1 LKVDSICGKDEAAQ
15 MNMKQKTQTLV
26 IRKQRTRQLGWY
38 RLVTFKLTR
47 LAVGLLFLSRLLA
60 LGLAVAFLIGGAAAQ
75 NPAATASGE
84 QKAKCDN
91 QIRSTYLLG
100 PDDQLEIAGPE
111 LTDMSNKPVR
121 IDGEGD
127 VQVPLAG
134 TVHVAGMTVQ
144 QTEQELDKVLGKY
157 IRHPQVV
164 VNVAEVRSQPVS
176 VLGAVNSPGVHQV
189 QGHKTVLEM
198 LAMAGG
204 IRQDAGYS
212 IRITRQLEWG
222 CIPLPGAQLDASG
235 KYSVAE
241 VNLRKI
247 MDAKTP
253 EENIQIFPHD
263 VISVPKA
270 EMVYVIGEVKRSG
283 GFVLGEHQSI
293 SVLQALSMAEGLN
306 TGADPRHAKIL
317 RLKSDAD
324 QRVEVAVDV
333 KDALN
338 GKKPDMP
345 LQGEDILFIPG
356 STGKKAA
363 LRGLEA
369 AIQTGTGLAIWRMP

>member
-1 LKVDSICGKDEAAQ
+1 
-15 MNMKQKTQTLV
+15 MNMEPKTRGLV
-26 IRKQRTRQLGWY
+26 SEPQHARQRGFY
-38 RLVTFKLTR
+38 AFASSKLTK
-47 LAVGLLFLSRLLA
+47 LAACVLFISRLLGV
-60 LGLAVAFLIGGAAAQ
+60 GLAGAILIEGTSAQ
-75 NPAATASGE
+75 TPTASAPGE
-84 QKAKCDN
+84 QKASCDN

-100 PDDQLEIAGPE
+100 PDDQLEISGPE
-111 LTDMSNKPVR
+111 LTDLSSKPVR

-127 VQVPLAG
+127 MQVPLAG
-134 TVHVAGMTVQ
+134 SVHVAGLTVQ
-144 QTEQELDKVLGKY
+144 QTEKELDKVLSKY
-157 IRHPQVV
+157 IKNPQVV
-164 VNVAEVRSQPVS
+164 VNVVEVRSQPVS

-198 LAMAGG
+198 LASAGG

-212 IRITRQLEWG
+212 IRITRQVEWG

-270 EMVYVIGEVKRSG
+270 EMVYVIGEVHRSG

-293 SVLQALSMAEGLN
+293 SVLQALSLAEGLN

-317 RLKSDAD
+317 RLKPEAD
-324 QRVEVAVDV
+324 QREELKVDV
-333 KDALN
+333 KEALN
-338 GKKPDMP
+338 GKKPDFP

-369 AIQTGTGLAIWRMP
+369 AIQTGTGLAVWRIP

>member
-1 LKVDSICGKDEAAQ
+1 
-15 MNMKQKTQTLV
+15 MQTKKRPSENV
-26 IRKQRTRQLGWY
+26 QHQRQRRCLFRPTTLG
-38 RLVTFKLTR
+38 LAR
-47 LAVGLLFLSRLLA
+47 LAGFELFISGLLA
-60 LGLAVAFLIGGAAAQ
+60 LGLMSIFSITGAAAQ
-75 NPAATASGE
+75 NPAANATSE
-84 QKAKCDN
+84 QKPKCDN

-100 PDDQLEIAGPE
+100 PDDQLEISGPE
-111 LTDMSNKPVR
+111 LTEATNKPVR
-121 IDGEGD
+121 IDGDGN

-134 TVHVAGMTVQ
+134 SVHVAGWTVQ
-144 QTEQELDKVLGKY
+144 QTEQELDKVLSKY

-164 VNVAEVRSQPVS
+164 VNVTEVRSQPVS

-198 LAMAGG
+198 LAAAGG

-212 IRITRQLEWG
+212 IRITRQVEWG
-222 CIPLPGAQLDASG
+222 CIPLPDAQIDATG
-235 KYSVAE
+235 RYSVAE
-241 VNLRKI
+241 VNLQKI

-253 EENIQIFPHD
+253 EENIQILPHD

-270 EMVYVIGEVKRSG
+270 EMVYVIGEVHRSG
-283 GFVLGEHQSI
+283 GFVLGEHKSI
-293 SVLQALSMAEGLN
+293 SVLQALSLAEGLN

-317 RLKSDAD
+317 RLKPDAD
-324 QRVEVAVDV
+324 QREELKVDV

-338 GKKPDMP
+338 GKKPDFP

-369 AIQTGTGLAIWRMP
+369 AIQTGTGLAIWRVP

>member
-1 LKVDSICGKDEAAQ
+1 
-15 MNMKQKTQTLV
+15 MNMEQKT
-26 IRKQRTRQLGWY
+26 RTFKSAVPPPQQKG
-38 RLVTFKLTR
+38 FCAIAASKLTR
-47 LAVGLLFLSRLLA
+47 LAAFFLFISRLLGV
-60 LGLAVAFLIGGAAAQ
+60 GLAGAILIGGASAQ
-75 NPAATASGE
+75 TPAVNAPGE
-84 QKAKCDN
+84 QKASCNN

-100 PDDQLEIAGPE
+100 PDDQLEISGPE
-111 LTDMSNKPVR
+111 LTDPSNKPLR
-121 IDGEGD
+121 IDGEGNI
-127 VQVPLAG
+127 QVPLAG
-134 TVHVAGMTVQ
+134 SVHVAGLTAPQ
-144 QTEQELDKVLGKY
+144 AEKELDKALSKY
-157 IRHPQVV
+157 IKNPQVA
-164 VNVAEVRSQPVS
+164 VNVVEVRSQPVS

-189 QGHKTVLEM
+189 QGHKTILEM
-198 LAMAGG
+198 LASAGG

-212 IRITRQLEWG
+212 IRITRQVEWG

-270 EMVYVIGEVKRSG
+270 EMVYVIGEVHRSG

-293 SVLQALSMAEGLN
+293 SVLQALSLAEGLN

-317 RLKSDAD
+317 RLKQEAD
-324 QRVEVAVDV
+324 QREELKVDV

-338 GKKPDMP
+338 GKKPDFP
-345 LQGEDILFIPG
+345 LRGEDILFIPG

-369 AIQTGTGLAIWRMP
+369 AIQTGTGLAVWRIP

>member
-1 LKVDSICGKDEAAQ
+1 LAAS
-15 MNMKQKTQTLV
+15 
-26 IRKQRTRQLGWY
+26 
-38 RLVTFKLTR
+38 KLTR
-47 LAVGLLFLSRLLA
+47 LAACLLFISRLLA
-60 LGLAVAFLIGGAAAQ
+60 LSLAGVFLIAGAAAQ
-75 NPAATASGE
+75 SPSAAAPN
-84 QKAKCDN
+84 QQQAKCGS

-100 PDDQLEIAGPE
+100 PDDQLEISGPE
-111 LTDMSNKPVR
+111 LTDLSNKPVR

-127 VQVPLAG
+127 IAVPLAG
-134 TVHVAGMTVQ
+134 PVHVAGLTVQ
-144 QTEQELDKVLGKY
+144 QTEQELGKVLSKY

-212 IRITRQLEWG
+212 IRITREVEWG
-222 CIPLPGAQLDASG
+222 CIPLPGAQLDGSG
-235 KYSVAE
+235 RYSVAE

-293 SVLQALSMAEGLN
+293 SVLQALSLAEGLN

-317 RLKSDAD
+317 RLKPEAD

-338 GKKPDMP
+338 GKKPDTP

>member
-1 LKVDSICGKDEAAQ
+1 
-15 MNMKQKTQTLV
+15 MNIEPKMHSSATAPQFA
-26 IRKQRTRQLGWY
+26 RQQGFHAFASS
-38 RLVTFKLTR
+38 RLTR
-47 LAVGLLFLSRLLA
+47 LAACLLFISRLL
-60 LGLAVAFLIGGAAAQ
+60 GVCLAGAALIECASAQ
-75 NPAATASGE
+75 TPAATESGG
-84 QKAKCDN
+84 QKAKCDS

-100 PDDQLEIAGPE
+100 PDDQLEISGPE
-111 LTDMSNKPVR
+111 LTDTPSKPVR

-134 TVHVAGMTVQ
+134 SVHVAGLTVQ
-144 QTEQELDKVLGKY
+144 GTEKKLDDLLSKY
-157 IRHPQVV
+157 IRNPQVV
-164 VNVAEVRSQPVS
+164 VNVVEVRSQPVS

-189 QGHKTVLEM
+189 QGHKTVMEM
-198 LAMAGG
+198 IASAGG

-212 IRITRQLEWG
+212 IRITRQVEWG
-222 CIPLPGAQLDASG
+222 CIPLPGAQMDASG

-270 EMVYVIGEVKRSG
+270 EMVYVIGEVHRSG

-293 SVLQALSMAEGLN
+293 SVLQALSLAEGLSP
-306 TGADPRHAKIL
+306 GADPRHAKIL
-317 RLKSDAD
+317 RLKPEAD
-324 QRVEVAVDV
+324 QREELKIDV

-338 GKKPDMP
+338 GKKPDSP

-356 STGKKAA
+356 STGKKVA
-363 LRGLEA
+363 LRSMETALQAGV
-369 AIQTGTGLAIWRMP
+369 GLAVWRVP

>member
-1 LKVDSICGKDEAAQ
+1 MMMDKKMRTLRKGQLAEEQDMRG
-15 MNMKQKTQTLV
+15 LV
-26 IRKQRTRQLGWY
+26 IFG
-38 RLVTFKLTR
+38 LTR
-47 LAVGLLFLSRLLA
+47 LAAAVLFISRLLA
-60 LGLAVAFLIGGAAAQ
+60 LGLAGTFLTMGAAAQ
-75 NPAATASGE
+75 NPPASATGE
-84 QKAKCDN
+84 PKPACDS

-100 PDDQLEIAGPE
+100 PDDQLEISGQE
-111 LTDMSNKPVR
+111 LTDISTKPVR
-121 IDGEGD
+121 IDGEGEI
-127 VQVPLAG
+127 QLPLAG
-134 TVHVAGMTVQ
+134 SVHVAGLTVQ
-144 QTEQELDKVLGKY
+144 QTEQKLDEVLSKY
-157 IRHPQVV
+157 IKQPQVV
-164 VNVAEVRSQPVS
+164 VNVVEVRSQPVS

-189 QGHKTVLEM
+189 QGHKTVMEM
-198 LAMAGG
+198 IASAGG

-212 IRITRQLEWG
+212 IRITRELEWG
-222 CIPLPGAQLDASG
+222 CIPLPGAHLDASG

-241 VNLRKI
+241 VNLRQI

-270 EMVYVIGEVKRSG
+270 EMVYVTGEVHRSG

-293 SVLQALSMAEGLN
+293 SVLQALSLAEGLN

-317 RLKSDAD
+317 RLKPDAD
-324 QRVEVAVDV
+324 QREEIKVDV

-338 GKKPDMP
+338 GKKPDFP

-363 LRGLEA
+363 LRGMEA
-369 AIQTGTGLAIWRMP
+369 AIQVGTGLAVWRVP

>member
-1 LKVDSICGKDEAAQ
+1 
-15 MNMKQKTQTLV
+15 MNSEHKTQ
-26 IRKQRTRQLGWY
+26 ISINRQLRGQQGFY
-38 RLVTFKLTR
+38 DLAASKLTR
-47 LAVGLLFLSRLLA
+47 LAAYLLFISRLLA
-60 LGLAVAFLIGGAAAQ
+60 LSLAGVFFIAGAAAQ
-75 NPAATASGE
+75 NPPASAPSE

-100 PDDQLEIAGPE
+100 PDDQLEISGPE
-111 LTDMSNKPVR
+111 LTDMPNKPVR

-127 VQVPLAG
+127 IAVPLAG
-134 TVHVAGMTVQ
+134 SVHVAGMTVQ
-144 QTEQELDKVLGKY
+144 QTEQELNKALSKY

-198 LAMAGG
+198 LALAGG

-222 CIPLPGAQLDASG
+222 CISLPGAQLDASG
-235 KYSVAE
+235 KFSVAE

-270 EMVYVIGEVKRSG
+270 EMVYVIGEVHRSG
-283 GFVLGEHQSI
+283 GFVLGEHKSI
-293 SVLQALSMAEGLN
+293 SVLQALSLAEGLN

-317 RLKSDAD
+317 RLKPEAD

-369 AIQTGTGLAIWRMP
+369 AIQTGTGLAIWRVP

>member
-1 LKVDSICGKDEAAQ
+1 LTSS
-15 MNMKQKTQTLV
+15 
-26 IRKQRTRQLGWY
+26 
-38 RLVTFKLTR
+38 KLTR
-47 LAVGLLFLSRLLA
+47 LAACVLFISRLLGV
-60 LGLAVAFLIGGAAAQ
+60 GLAGAILIGGASAQ
-75 NPAATASGE
+75 TPAANASDE
-84 QKAKCDN
+84 EKAKCAN

-100 PDDQLEIAGPE
+100 PDDQLEISGPE
-111 LTDMSNKPVR
+111 LTDLSNKPVR

-127 VQVPLAG
+127 IQVPLAG
-134 TVHVAGMTVQ
+134 SVHVAGLTVQ
-144 QTEQELDKVLGKY
+144 QTEKELDKVLSKY
-157 IRHPQVV
+157 IKHPQVA
-164 VNVAEVRSQPVS
+164 VNVVEVRSQPVS

-198 LAMAGG
+198 LASAGG
-204 IRQDAGYS
+204 IRPDAGYS
-212 IRITRQLEWG
+212 IRITRQVEWG

-253 EENIQIFPHD
+253 EENIQILPHD

-270 EMVYVIGEVKRSG
+270 EMVYVIGEVHRSG

-293 SVLQALSMAEGLN
+293 SVLQALSLAEGLN

-317 RLKSDAD
+317 RLKPDAD
-324 QRVEVAVDV
+324 QREELKVDV

-338 GKKPDMP
+338 GKKPDFP
-345 LQGEDILFIPG
+345 LHGEDILFIPG

-369 AIQTGTGLAIWRMP
+369 AIQTGTGLAVWRIP